1 MGGPGQLIPDV
12 TAESRSPEKAPGPPG
27 EERRNSMAED
37 ALRVLSLVEA
47 DYFFS
52 IVISSNIILQHKSFS
67 LEAASPWGVSVF
79 KLLSQ
84 SY

>member
-1 MGGPGQLIPDV
+1 
-12 TAESRSPEKAPGPPG
+12 
-27 EERRNSMAED
+27 MAED

-79 KLLSQ
+79 ELLSQ

>member
-37 ALRVLSLVEA
+37 ALRVLELGRSR
-47 DYFFS
+47 
-52 IVISSNIILQHKSFS
+52 
-67 LEAASPWGVSVF
+67 
-79 KLLSQ
+79 LLFLNRN
-84 SY
+84 